1 MRKYRIVTDR
11 FAGYEL
17 QSKVWWFPFWLQVD
31 GINTNL
37 SINAAKDLMDKR
49 IKGEKKYRFK
59 SKVVWP

>member
-37 SINAAKDLMDKR
+37 SIDEAKDLMNKR